1 MVWDNT
7 YGDFYLIEFTEINNT
22 KVRIMV
28 MNYVE
33 GLPQDWEP
41 SRVGERLGHIRPV
54 GTGRDD

>member
-1 MVWDNT
+1 MQLMVWDNT

-33 GLPQDWEP
+33 GLPQD
-41 SRVGERLGHIRPV
+41 
-54 GTGRDD
+54 